1 MSERL
6 LNKVALVTAAGQGI
20 GRASVEAFVAEGAKV
35 WAIDNNAASLQDLK
49 AALPAVETLCLDVT
63 DGPGVAALTD
73 RVGDLDILFNC
84 VGFVHNNTILT
95 CSEED
100 WDFAFD
106 VNVKSMYRMV
116 RAFLPGMIERGA
128 GNIINMGSAV
138 SSLKS
143 KANRFVYG
151 ASKGAV
157 IALSKAI
164 AADYAAQ
171 GIRCNAVCP
180 TVVDTP
186 SLRDR
191 IATTPDPEATY
202 QAFVAQQPMGR
213 MGTAEDVAQLVLFL
227 ATDES
232 RFITGTASIVD
243 GGKLA

>member
-1 MSERL
+1 M
-6 LNKVALVTAAGQGI
+6 
-20 GRASVEAFVAEGAKV
+20 
-35 WAIDNNAASLQDLK
+35 
-49 AALPAVETLCLDVT
+49 
-63 DGPGVAALTD
+63 
-73 RVGDLDILFNC
+73 
-84 VGFVHNNTILT
+84 HNNTILT

-100 WDFAFD
+100 WDYAFD
-106 VNVKSMYRMV
+106 VNVKSMYRMI
-116 RAFLPGMIERGA
+116 RAFLPGMIERGG

-151 ASKGAV
+151 ATKGAV
-157 IALSKAI
+157 IALSKGI
-164 AADYAAQ
+164 AADFAAD

-186 SLRDR
+186 SLRER
-191 IATTPDPEATY
+191 IAKTPDPEATY
-202 QAFVAQQPMGR
+202 QAFVDQQPMGR
-213 MGTAEDVAQLVLFL
+213 MGTADDVAQLVLFL